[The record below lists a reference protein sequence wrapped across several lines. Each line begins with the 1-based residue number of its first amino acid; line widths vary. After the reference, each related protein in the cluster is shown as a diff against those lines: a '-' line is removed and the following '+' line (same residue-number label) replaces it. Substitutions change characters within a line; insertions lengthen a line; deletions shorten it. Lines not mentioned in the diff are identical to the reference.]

1 MMRSAWFEFVH
12 KTRVKLQRKSKDK
25 KITHQFAMSEASKL
39 WKKEKEKIIRKRK
52 REEKKLEKEAK
63 KAKTV
68 QPEL

>member
-1 MMRSAWFEFVH
+1 
-12 KTRVKLQRKSKDK
+12 
-25 KITHQFAMSEASKL
+25 MSEASKL